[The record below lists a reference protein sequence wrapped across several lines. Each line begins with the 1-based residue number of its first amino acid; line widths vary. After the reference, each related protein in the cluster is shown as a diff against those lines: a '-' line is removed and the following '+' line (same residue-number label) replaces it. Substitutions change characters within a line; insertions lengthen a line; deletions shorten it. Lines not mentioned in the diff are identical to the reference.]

1 MGFLHKLWDETVAGP
16 TPDNGLG
23 KLRKHDS
30 LSTVRSSPP
39 SLSSDQVTRSI
50 MVTKGNN
57 NVRGLR
63 KLKMDPDSPTCS
75 SSNPGTPLTPGTP
88 CYALGPFT
96 AGKIPSSGED
106 DAASLT
112 TYEWLSSLSLHFL
125 INSLFCC
132 CGQTLYDCDKRV
144 GPLNKPREKNLTG
157 FLCKYK

>member
-1 MGFLHKLWDETVAGP
+1 
-16 TPDNGLG
+16 LG
-23 KLRKHDS
+23 QTHFYAA
-30 LSTVRSSPP
+30 
-39 SLSSDQVTRSI
+39 
-50 MVTKGNN
+50 
-57 NVRGLR
+57 
-63 KLKMDPDSPTCS
+63 
-75 SSNPGTPLTPGTP
+75 GTP

-132 CGQTLYDCDKRV
+132 CGQTLYVCTYDMLCVRMQDCDKRV